1 MEVLTFMYPF
11 RAQALSAL
19 TFVML
24 VSSWFVYAL
33 ALLQPTGLD
42 SEYTITVTLKFN
54 PHSRWA
60 QCHMLT
66 ALIDRMCE
74 YHHSL
79 ARVSE

>member
-42 SEYTITVTLKFN
+42 SECTINQPTQQMGTMSYAN
-54 PHSRWA
+54 SS
-60 QCHMLT
+60 Q
-66 ALIDRMCE
+66 
-74 YHHSL
+74 
-79 ARVSE
+79 